1 MFVFSIKEKMVIHE
15 IEFKGSFPEQRQAPQ
30 DGKPEFA
37 FIGRSNVGK
46 SSLINMLT
54 ERKDLARISNVPGKT
69 QHLNYYLINDSWYLV
84 DLPGYG
90 YARVSKK
97 LRKQWRLMM
106 DFYFKKRLSVQC
118 VFVLLD
124 GNIGPQ
130 KVDIDFIN
138 WLGEIGVPFIII
150 YTKTDRTKPHE
161 LEANIEAITAALLEH
176 WEELPPGIPSSANT
190 RVGREEILK
199 IIEETLDRIEL

>member
-1 MFVFSIKEKMVIHE
+1 MTIHD
-15 IEFKGSFPEQRQAPQ
+15 IEFKGSFPEQRQAPD

-69 QHLNYYLINDSWYLV
+69 QYLNYFLINDGWYLV

-97 LRKQWRLMM
+97 LRKSWRLMM
-106 DFYFKKRLSVQC
+106 DHYFRKRESLQC

-130 KVDIDFIN
+130 KVDIEFIN
-138 WLGEIGVPFIII
+138 WLGEIGIPFILI
-150 YTKTDRTKPHE
+150 YTKVDRCKPHE
-161 LEANIEAITAALLEH
+161 LEANVAAIRAALLEY
-176 WEELPPGIPSSANT
+176 WEELPPDISTSAT
-190 RVGREEILK
+190 QRTGRDEVLQ
-199 IIEETLDRIEL
+199 IITETLERIAI

>member
-1 MFVFSIKEKMVIHE
+1 MTLHDIA
-15 IEFKGSFPEQRQAPQ
+15 FKGSFPEQRQAPK

-54 ERKDLARISNVPGKT
+54 GRTSLARTSNVPGKT
-69 QHLNYYLINDSWYLV
+69 QLLNYYLINDSWYLV

-97 LRKQWRLMM
+97 LRRQWWLMM
-106 DFYFKKRLSVQC
+106 DHYFKKRETLCC

-124 GNIGPQ
+124 SNIGPQ
-130 KVDIDFIN
+130 KIDIEFIN
-138 WLGEIGVPFIII
+138 YLGEQQLPFIIV
-150 YTKTDRTKPHE
+150 YTKADKGKPHE
-161 LEANIEAITAALLEH
+161 IEQNIAKIQAALLEH
-176 WEELPPGIPSSANT
+176 WEALPPGIITSAT
-190 RVGREEILK
+190 QKTGRDEVLN
-199 IIEETLDRIEL
+199 IIEKTITQL

>member
-1 MFVFSIKEKMVIHE
+1 MTIHD
-15 IEFKGSFPEQRQAPQ
+15 IDFKGSFPEQRMAPQ
-30 DGKPEFA
+30 DGLPEFA

-54 ERKDLARISNVPGKT
+54 GRTHLARTSNVPGKT
-69 QHLNYYLINDSWYLV
+69 QHLNYFLINKGWYLV

-97 LRKQWRLMM
+97 LRRQWRLMM
-106 DFYFKKRLSVQC
+106 EHYFMKRESLQC

-130 KVDIDFIN
+130 PVDIEFVN
-138 WLGEIGVPFIII
+138 WLGELGIPFILI
-150 YTKTDRTKPHE
+150 YTKTDRCKPHE
-161 LEANIEAITAALLEH
+161 LEKNIGAIREALLEY
-176 WEELPPGIPSSANT
+176 WEELPPDIITSSPKKI
-190 RVGREEILK
+190 GRDEVLQ
-199 IIEETLDRIEL
+199 IIKETLERIEL

>member
-1 MFVFSIKEKMVIHE
+1 MSMIIHN

-37 FIGRSNVGK
+37 FVGRSNVGK
-46 SSLINMLT
+46 SSLINMLSD
-54 ERKDLARISNVPGKT
+54 RRDIARISNVPGKT
-69 QHLNYYLINDSWYLV
+69 HHLNYYLVNDGWYLV

-97 LRKQWRLMM
+97 LRRQWRLMM
-106 DFYFKKRLSVQC
+106 EHYFIKRETLQC

-130 KVDIDFIN
+130 KVDIEVIN
-138 WLGEIGVPFIII
+138 WLGELGIPFILI
-150 YTKTDRTKPHE
+150 YTKTDRCKPHE
-161 LEANIEAITAALLEH
+161 LEKNITAIRAALLEY
-176 WEELPPGIPSSANT
+176 WEELPPDISTSST
-190 RVGREEILK
+190 KRIGREEVLQ
-199 IIEETLDRIEL
+199 IISETLERIAEL

>member
-1 MFVFSIKEKMVIHE
+1 MIIHNM
-15 IEFKGSFPEQRQAPQ
+15 EFKGSFPEQRQAPQ

-46 SSLINMLT
+46 SSLINMLSD
-54 ERKDLARISNVPGKT
+54 RRDIARISNVPGKT
-69 QHLNYYLINDSWYLV
+69 QHLNYYLVNDGWYLV

-97 LRKQWRLMM
+97 LRRQWRLMM
-106 DFYFKKRLSVQC
+106 EHYFIKRETLQC

-130 KVDIDFIN
+130 KVDIEFIN
-138 WLGEIGVPFIII
+138 WLGELGIPFILI
-150 YTKTDRTKPHE
+150 YTKTDRCKPHE
-161 LEANIEAITAALLEH
+161 LEKNITAIRAALLEY
-176 WEELPPGIPSSANT
+176 WEELPPDISTSST
-190 RVGREEILK
+190 KRIGREEVLQ
-199 IIEETLDRIEL
+199 IISETLERIAEL

>member
-1 MFVFSIKEKMVIHE
+1 MISIHD

-30 DGKPEFA
+30 DHKPEFA

-54 ERKDLARISNVPGKT
+54 ERTHLARTSNVPGKT
-69 QHLNYYLINDSWYLV
+69 QHLNYFLINDAWYLV

-97 LRKQWRLMM
+97 LRRQWRLMM
-106 DFYFKKRLSVQC
+106 EHYFQKRESLQC

-130 KVDIDFIN
+130 QVDIEFIN
-138 WLGEIGVPFIII
+138 WLGEMGVPFIIV
-150 YTKTDRTKPHE
+150 YTKTDRCKPPQ
-161 LEANIEAITAALLEH
+161 LEENIAAIRAALLEY
-176 WEELPPGIPSSANT
+176 WEELPPDIITSST
-190 RVGREEILK
+190 KKIGREEVLQVIL
-199 IIEETLDRIEL
+199 ETLERIGYEQN

>member
-1 MFVFSIKEKMVIHE
+1 MTLHQ
-15 IEFKGSFPEQRQAPQ
+15 IEFKGSYPEQRQAPK

-54 ERKDLARISNVPGKT
+54 ERTSLARTSNVPGKT
-69 QHLNYYLINDSWYLV
+69 QLLNYFLINDSWYLV

-97 LRKQWRLMM
+97 LRRQWWLMM
-106 DFYFKKRLSVQC
+106 DHYFKKRETLCC

-124 GNIGPQ
+124 SNVGPQ
-130 KVDIDFIN
+130 KVDLDFIN
-138 WLGEIGVPFIII
+138 YLGEQQLPFIIL
-150 YTKTDRTKPHE
+150 YTKSDKTKTKE
-161 LEANIEAITAALLEH
+161 DQLQQNIADIRAALLEH
-176 WEELPPGIPSSANT
+176 WESLPPD
-190 RVGREEILK
+190 
-199 IIEETLDRIEL
+199 IIT

>member
-1 MFVFSIKEKMVIHE
+1 MSITIHD
-15 IEFKGSFPEQRQAPQ
+15 IEFKGSFPEQRQAPK

-54 ERKDLARISNVPGKT
+54 GRTGLARISNVPGKT
-69 QHLNYYLINDSWYLV
+69 QHLNYYLINDGWYLV

-97 LRKQWRLMM
+97 LRKTWRLMM
-106 DFYFKKRLSVQC
+106 EHYFKKRESLQC
-118 VFVLLD
+118 VFVLVD

-130 KVDIDFIN
+130 QVDIEFIN
-138 WLGEIGVPFIII
+138 WLGEMGIPFILI
-150 YTKTDRTKPHE
+150 YTKTDRCKPHE
-161 LEANIEAITAALLEH
+161 LKKNIEAIRAALL
-176 WEELPPGIPSSANT
+176 
-190 RVGREEILK
+190 
-199 IIEETLDRIEL
+199 

>member
-1 MFVFSIKEKMVIHE
+1 MSMIIHN

-46 SSLINMLT
+46 SSLINMLSD
-54 ERKDLARISNVPGKT
+54 RRDIARISNVPGKT
-69 QHLNYYLINDSWYLV
+69 QHLNYYLVNDGWYLV

-97 LRKQWRLMM
+97 LRRQWRLMM
-106 DFYFKKRLSVQC
+106 EHYFIKRETLQC

-130 KVDIDFIN
+130 KVDIEFIN
-138 WLGEIGVPFIII
+138 WLGELGIPFILV
-150 YTKTDRTKPHE
+150 YTKTDRCKPHE
-161 LEANIEAITAALLEH
+161 LEKNITAIRAALLEY
-176 WEELPPGIPSSANT
+176 WEELPPDICTSST
-190 RVGREEILK
+190 KRVGREEVLQ
-199 IIEETLDRIEL
+199 IISETLERIAEL